1 MSVMARGDTYG
12 IFEWWSSWPGRDSA
26 EKNPCS
32 EKYNDA
38 LQQGVRLKLSMLLQE
53 IIRSEF

>member
-38 LQQGVRLKLSMLLQE
+38 LQ
-53 IIRSEF
+53 